1 RYFLRRLTSEF
12 NPVEWQNLARIRGNI
27 ERGLLRITQ
36 PDELI
41 RALTSGRLEGLD
53 DASQRFF
60 QDFLSTGIGENILN
74 LSNISPAL
82 NQSFEVVNSLIRNEA
97 VRQYRSLEQSIRT
110 AQHTFTTYAERI
122 RQPILRGIDFPSG
135 SFDPEWFN
143 INHQTFHHAR
153 ETSTERLRRY
163 INVAQ
168 ELTPF
173 LNPDLITPTEALN
186 NLRENLNER
195 IKGRLLEINSSLMR
209 IAQQYNIQG
218 IDFQSV
224 EAEINRGNI
233 INAINNLRGNI
244 FNILRTT
251 EIPLTQRD
259 IAVEYFSQ
267 LDALTRRYELSERIV
282 SGNLRFTDRMRF
294 MFSDLGGTFHNL
306 GSMMSQMYLFT
317 GIFGLTMPLYYQL
330 STLPMMASQ
339 LSTQPFINAG
349 LSLFGLPNFLN
360 IFTSFPQMIPSIMV
374 NMQDTITSMSSLF
387 GSQQIGRKAVETALE
402 ISKVEPIQF
411 QEALDTLLTGAIY
424 PELRYK
430 ILKPEVQK
438 SIFNTAQ
445 MLATLVP
452 EQGIEGALFAIREL
466 FGGQY
471 RSLQARFN
479 IDIDLISQY
488 AGITREQLRSAT
500 PEKILQY
507 LEKALV
513 NLMGGTEFLLAR
525 GFTFGVQ
532 LNNIFDTLTQAVILP
547 LNQNSQQIAKIYEK
561 MSDEQIK
568 RLFPY
573 LYERLDYN
581 PEEVR
586 KFLSFN
592 ASSPM
597 GLLSALTSSLNI
609 VLEEIFD
616 KTGLGDIVSKALTKY
631 AKRFISLTDE
641 VLSELE
647 SVDDERKKDV
657 IRKYVRGVGR
667 ITKDIVNEVVD
678 ALRDTGLVDVIS
690 GLSTEISTK
699 LFQPVMNELVKVVGS
714 EMLKAPVTLAGVV
727 GNVIANSIESIF
739 TGMITLGKEGDIG
752 KALTNII
759 NFAGGMIGNIGIM
772 RYGFTGD
779 VRALSW
785 GLGIPFL
792 ASGLSGAIDNG
803 IDLGDIVNL
812 SIGGGLLLSRYGRN
826 ILQLLSQYGLS
837 RNGLLGVGIG
847 LIGTG
852 IALQN
857 RDSWLD
863 ELLTVGGLGL
873 LTSSR
878 FLPGY
883 RGGGFLLGAGLGL
896 SSLVLQEGY
905 DYINEKVFNREP
917 TSWFDYM
924 IKGAITGGATGLIF
938 GPKGAIVG
946 ALIGGAI
953 GLGSYW
959 WENRKQD
966 MQQDTPEIDFSKLH
980 DYLIPEREKEF
991 MSKVSAT
998 ATILPERLKSRFIAD
1013 AKSRFSSTLATFYKS
1028 FEEFL
1033 ETSQENLINIISE
1046 EHEKTSGGVKLLN
1059 KQKEQIVNILNANLS
1074 KIEKGMKDEELDK
1087 IIDETL
1093 KGINRIANITPTTRQ
1108 SVRDLF
1114 YSVRSKKE
1122 TESIL
1127 TSEVEQQLLSNLG
1140 IDIGKLISEKTLSLI
1155 IPQPPIKPN
1164 IQSLTPLERVNAL
1177 FKYAQELYSYEVFK
1191 RDFELDKIDLPIH
1204 SENKFLTPKD
1214 IPIYKSAFSGALGY
1228 AGKVFSLMETE
1239 FNLFGTISPQVSEM
1253 VSKIISSPLLPE
1265 YMIKGGAGFINALYD
1280 YAVLTGDKS
1289 IHDKIANTLP

>member
-1 RYFLRRLTSEF
+1 F
-12 NPVEWQNLARIRGNI
+12 
-27 ERGLLRITQ
+27 
-36 PDELI
+36 
-41 RALTSGRLEGLD
+41 
-53 DASQRFF
+53 
-60 QDFLSTGIGENILN
+60 N

-82 NQSFEVVNSLIRNEA
+82 NQSFEVVNSLVRNEA

-143 INHQTFHHAR
+143 INYQTFHHAR

-195 IKGRLLEINSSLMR
+195 IKGRLLEINSSLKR

-244 FNILRTT
+244 FSMLRTT

-259 IAVEYFSQ
+259 IAVEYLSQ
-267 LDALTRRYELSERIV
+267 LDALTRRYELSERV
-282 SGNLRFTDRMRF
+282 ASGNIGFTDRMRF
-294 MFSDLGGTFHNL
+294 MFSDLRGTFHNL

-317 GIFGLTMPLYYQL
+317 GAFGLTMPLYYQL

-339 LSTQPFINAG
+339 FSTQPFINAG

-411 QEALDTLLTGAIY
+411 QEALETLLTGAIY

-430 ILKPEVQK
+430 ILKPEVQR
-438 SIFNTAQ
+438 SVFNTAQ

-471 RSLQARFN
+471 RSLQTRFN

-500 PEKILQY
+500 PERILHY
-507 LEKALV
+507 LEKALI
-513 NLMGGTEFLLAR
+513 NLMGGNEFLLAR

-532 LNNIFDTLTQAVILP
+532 LNNIIDTLTQAIILP
-547 LNQNSQQIAKIYEK
+547 LNKNSQQIAKIYEK
-561 MSDEQIK
+561 MDDEQIK

-592 ASSPM
+592 ASSPI

-616 KTGLGDIVSKALTKY
+616 RTGLGDIVAKTLTRY
-631 AKRFISLTDE
+631 ARRFIALTDE
-641 VLSELE
+641 ALKELE
-647 SVDDERKKDV
+647 SVDDERKKEV

-667 ITKDIVNEVVD
+667 IARDIVNDVVD

-690 GLSTEISTK
+690 GLSTEISAK

-714 EMLKAPVTLAGVV
+714 EMLKAPVTLAGVF
-727 GNVIANSIESIF
+727 GNVIANSVESIF

-759 NFAGGMIGNIGIM
+759 NFAGGIIGNIGLM
-772 RYGFTGD
+772 RFGFTGD

-785 GLGIPFL
+785 GLGVPFL

-812 SIGGGLLLSRYGRN
+812 AIGGGLLLSGFGRHILRYGGNILNYGRN
-826 ILQLLSQYGLS
+826 IWKTISSNSVLS
-837 RNGLLGVGIG
+837 GI
-847 LIGTG
+847 IGTG
-852 IALQN
+852 LALVGAGIVK
-857 RDSWLD
+857 RDEDSWLD
-863 ELLTVGGLGL
+863 DLLTIGETGL
-873 LTSSR
+873 L
-878 FLPGY
+878 GY
-883 RGGGFLLGAGLGL
+883 LINRKEIGGIRALGIGIAAGL
-896 SSLVLQEGY
+896 SSIVLPEGY
-905 DYINEKVFNREP
+905 DYINEKVLKREP

-924 IKGAITGGATGLIF
+924 IRGALTGGATGFIF
-938 GPKGAIVG
+938 GPKGAVIG
-946 ALIGGAI
+946 AFLGAVS
-953 GLGSYW
+953 GLGYYW
-959 WENRKQD
+959 WESRKQGEQD
-966 MQQDTPEIDFSKLH
+966 DTPPIDFSALH
-980 DYLIPEREKEF
+980 DYLIHEKEKEF

-998 ATILPERLKSRFIAD
+998 STILPERLKSKFISN
-1013 AKSRFSSTLATFYKS
+1013 AKSTFENVLKGQYKQL
-1028 FEEFL
+1028 EEFF
-1033 ETSQENLINIISE
+1033 EKNQESIINII
-1046 EHEKTSGGVKLLN
+1046 EKENDNLTN
-1059 KQKEQIVNILNANLS
+1059 FQKQKIIDILNSKLS
-1074 KIEKGMKDEELDK
+1074 LVDHDITDEEL
-1087 IIDETL
+1087 
-1093 KGINRIANITPTTRQ
+1093 NRITKDAIDRISKVVNI
-1108 SVRDLF
+1108 SENVRENISKFFAD
-1114 YSVRSKKE
+1114 VRSRKRGIRDIEIEAEKE
-1122 TESIL
+1122 
-1127 TSEVEQQLLSNLG
+1127 LLENLG
-1140 IDIGKLISEKTLSLI
+1140 VDVGELIFDKVMDLI
-1155 IPQPPIKPN
+1155 MPQPPIKPELKG
-1164 IQSLTPLERVNAL
+1164 LTPLEKVNSL
-1177 FKYAQELYSYEVFK
+1177 FKYANELYSYEVFK
-1191 RDFELDKIDLPIH
+1191 RDFELDRLEIPIH
-1204 SENKFLTPKD
+1204 GQSEFLTPKD
-1214 IPIYKSAFSGALGY
+1214 ISIYKSALSGALGY

-1239 FNLFGTISPQVSEM
+1239 FNMFGRISPEVHAI
-1253 VSKIISSPLLPE
+1253 VDKIKQSPLLTE
-1265 YMIKGGAGFINALYD
+1265 YMVKGGAGFISALHD
-1280 YAVLTGDKS
+1280 YAILTGDK
-1289 IHDKIANTLP
+1289 DLYYKIADKMPEVYETILKRYSAYEDMFMKPPIGEQIASQVSNINAGIVQITTSTVNING